1 MVELEIIEEYLLEG
15 ERRYRVRVKGT
26 RIVLNVGASSP
37 EEALEKA
44 ARLYERISGK
54 LRSQA

>member
-15 ERRYRVRVKGT
+15 DRRYRVRVKGA
-26 RIVLNVGASSP
+26 RIILNVSAGSP

-44 ARLYERISGK
+44 TRLYKKISGK
-54 LRSQA
+54 LRA

>member
-26 RIVLNVGASSP
+26 RIVLNVGASSS

-44 ARLYERISGK
+44 MRLYEKISGK
-54 LRSQA
+54 LRI